1 MNQINKKKVL
11 GCGLSTVL
19 WSIVILGGLIL
30 GFAYLMRSC
39 LSQWDT
45 YGFVGWPGISND
57 QKTMVICKTYSKTN
71 SYSSKGGMTHISY
84 STTYYLEK
92 IDIETGKVLQKKK
105 LMNHRK
111 IKTGGL
117 QCYGGYDDK
126 IWVFANYLRAYDMN
140 SLEQVIKLEDIEAN
154 NPELK
159 GKFPTES
166 NYYDPHLN
174 LGYITITAQDGDK
187 YQLMLKDLK
196 MVLIDP
202 EANSYEKLNKQLEN
216 EYKKLN
222 IRIDSM
228 YAVQRE
234 SKDKDWQQLMAQR
247 NIFYAQRDSIYKLQQ
262 NARDVFQDQ
271 QDVLQDLEDFNPWS
285 STDLNDWATA
295 ADTLFGFGFKLS
307 KEEPNDDDFDL
318 DHSNYLGAESDKV
331 KLYRMTIVPNPDSHS
346 RYDRLKVT
354 ETTSIS
360 NERFLQGGMLL
371 DCKTAGMMRLKN
383 PDGFIVVN
391 RDVIG
396 DKAKL
401 IVTRM
406 DKEGKKVWQTN
417 ALMSY
422 KITFTTATDSHLI
435 ICGIIDQTKTP
446 SFATADAVR
455 IINLKTGELISVKY

>member
-1 MNQINKKKVL
+1 MNKKKIL

-19 WSIVILGGLIL
+19 WGIVVLGGLIL

-45 YGFVGWPGISND
+45 FGLVGWPGISND
-57 QKTMVICKTYSKTN
+57 QKTMVIVKTYSKTN
-71 SYSSKGGMTHISY
+71 SYSSQNGVTHISY

-92 IDIETGKVLQKKK
+92 IDLATGKVQQKKK

-111 IKTGGL
+111 IKTGGM

-126 IWVFANYLRAYDMN
+126 IWIFANYLRAYDMN
-140 SLEQVIKLEDIEAN
+140 SLEQVIKLEDIEN
-154 NPELK
+154 KNPELK

-187 YQLMLKDLK
+187 YRLMLKDLK
-196 MVLIDP
+196 MELIDP
-202 EANSYEKLNKQLEN
+202 EANSIEKLNKQLEL
-216 EYKKLN
+216 EYKKMN
-222 IRIDSM
+222 ERIDSLISS
-228 YAVQRE
+228 QRGD
-234 SKDKDWQQLMAQR
+234 SKNWEKQLAER
-247 NIFYAQRDSIYKLQQ
+247 NRFYAMRDSIYKLQQ

-271 QDVLQDLEDFNPWS
+271 QDLLQDLEDFNPWS
-285 STDLNDWATA
+285 STNLDDWATA
-295 ADTLFGFGFKLS
+295 ADTLFGYGYRLA
-307 KEEPNDDDFDL
+307 KEEPDDDEFDL
-318 DHSNYLGAESDKV
+318 DHSDYLGSESDKT
-331 KLYRMTIVPNPDSHS
+331 KLYRMTISPNPDSHS

-354 ETTSIS
+354 ETKSIS
-360 NERFLQGGMLL
+360 DERFLQGGMLL
-371 DCKTAGMMRLKN
+371 DCKTAGILKLTH

-406 DKEGKKVWQTN
+406 DKEGKKIWQTN

-422 KITFTTATDSHLI
+422 KITFTAATNEYLI
-435 ICGIIDQTKTP
+435 VCGIIDEANKP

-455 IINLKTGELISVKY
+455 IINLKNGELISVKY